1 MKLRQKMF
9 IGSAFLAVIPVLI
22 TALFTSQIAST
33 LGQQALTESAK
44 SHITSVRDAK
54 KAQVEDYFNWVINQI
69 QIYTAARTTIE
80 AVRGLRS
87 AYPKFLEEASLS
99 TDFAL
104 MDEDDEAIAD
114 DEGPAPLSP
123 QS

>member
-44 SHITSVRDAK
+44 SHITSIRDAK
-54 KAQVEDYFNWVINQI
+54 KAQVEDHFNWILIKSKSMPEQK
-69 QIYTAARTTIE
+69 Q
-80 AVRGLRS
+80 
-87 AYPKFLEEASLS
+87 LS
-99 TDFAL
+99 TLCVD
-104 MDEDDEAIAD
+104 
-114 DEGPAPLSP
+114 
-123 QS
+123 